1 MINKIEELKEKYKL
15 VDYNY
20 KEAYKQII
28 INTFKENDLAIQKI
42 RFGKNKDGI
51 YIYHKLGTEF
61 YQNCKEIIEETDTKI
76 IYKRY
81 KKYYNV
87 SFIDINS
94 GVDWFYTMLEQVISE
109 SLCRMKNENIIF

>member
-42 RFGKNKDGI
+42 RFGKIKTVYLFITN
-51 YIYHKLGTEF
+51 TA
-61 YQNCKEIIEETDTKI
+61 T
-76 IYKRY
+76 
-81 KKYYNV
+81 
-87 SFIDINS
+87 SFIS
-94 GVDWFYTMLEQVISE
+94 T
-109 SLCRMKNENIIF
+109 KKK